1 MNGKQTR
8 ENIITFVTLWK
19 YILVAQYL
27 NIFMGYAKIWPLSEK
42 RKINDFET
50 ELSLKLYR

>member
-19 YILVAQYL
+19 YTLVAQYL
-27 NIFMGYAKIWPLSEK
+27 NIFKGYAKIWPWSEK

-50 ELSLKLYR
+50 GLSLKLYR